1 MTGATLVR
9 SRVRT
14 MTALDRCDRCRSQG
28 YVITFITGLPLTWCK
43 HHFEEHEPKLLA
55 VAGIVRD
62 ERDWINGPPSH
73 ADEGHIERGHE

>member
-14 MTALDRCDRCRSQG
+14 MTALDRCDSCRSAA
-28 YVITFITGLPLTWCK
+28 YVMAFIKGLPLTFCG
-43 HHFEEHEPKLLA
+43 HCYAEHELELLA

-62 ERDWINGPPSH
+62 ERDWINGPPTF
-73 ADEGHIERGHE
+73 AAEDHIERGSE